1 MSKFWKLTPVVALA
15 TVIALLAAGVLMAYM
30 SEWSYKDQKLNEVT
44 VQAQILGS
52 TVTAALVF
60 NDRDAAQEYVN
71 AVAANPEIRAAA
83 VFQAN
88 GDLFAEYRRSP
99 SVKLPDSGKVHGP
112 RFDDD
117 RVDIAAPVLHD
128 GRQIG
133 SVYLQ
138 SVVEPVSN
146 RILRYGGIV
155 LLVTM
160 ASLVVLVLGA
170 AHAALT
176 RTNAELEDR
185 AGALSVAYAKL
196 QTETQ
201 EREKA
206 EEALRQSQKME
217 AIGQLSGG
225 IAHDFNNLLTIV
237 SGNLQILQRRLR
249 QGRTDVEKYVEFAMD
264 GVNRATNVTQRIL
277 AFSRRQSLSPTA
289 VNLNQLVQGMSE
301 LIRTSVGELIT
312 VETRLAAEGWTRCD
326 VNQMENVLLNLV
338 INARDAM
345 PDGGTLMIETGDV
358 SSDGPLADYG
368 AVPSGDYVQ
377 LAVVDTGVG
386 MSDEVRSKALDPFF
400 TTKAEGQ
407 GTGLGLSMIYG
418 FVTQSG
424 GHLHIGSEV
433 GKGTA
438 VTVFLPRARS
448 AESDGRSAKTSDAE
462 AARPNGWAPAA
473 SADAP
478 TVLIVEDEAYV
489 RMLAVE
495 AVREEGY
502 KMIDESDGKAALAI
516 LESDLEVDLMI
527 TDVRL
532 PGVNGYQLA
541 KAGMARRPNLKVIL
555 LTGFAQESVPEELM
569 LAGAKFLYKPYDVN
583 DLMSCARDLLNEAH
597 A

>member
-1 MSKFWKLTPVVALA
+1 MSKFWKLTPAITLA

-30 SEWSYKDQKLNEVT
+30 SEWSYRDQKFDEVT

-71 AVAANPEIRAAA
+71 ALAANPEIRAAA
-83 VFQAN
+83 IFHQS
-88 GDLFAEYRRSP
+88 GDVFAEYRRLP
-99 SVKLPDSGKVHGP
+99 SVVLPKVRPDHGP
-112 RFDDD
+112 QFDDD
-117 RVDIAAPVLHD
+117 QVDITTPVLHG
-128 GRQIG
+128 GRRIG

-170 AHAALT
+170 AHATLT
-176 RTNAELEDR
+176 RTNAELEKR
-185 AGALSVAYAKL
+185 ASALSSAYAQL
-196 QTETQ
+196 QTETE

-206 EEALRQSQKME
+206 EEALRQAQKME

-237 SGNLQILQRRLR
+237 SGNLQILRRRLQ
-249 QGRTDVEKYVEFAMD
+249 QGRTDVERYVEFAMD
-264 GVNRATNVTQRIL
+264 GVNRASNVTQRIL
-277 AFSRRQSLSPTA
+277 AFSRRQPLSPTA
-289 VNLNQLVQGMSE
+289 VQLNQLVQGMAE
-301 LIRTSVGELIT
+301 LIRHSAGELIA
-312 VETRLAAEGWTRCD
+312 VETRLRAEGWTRCD
-326 VNQMENVLLNLV
+326 LNQMENVLLNLV

-345 PDGGTLMIETGDV
+345 PDGGTLTIETDDI
-358 SSDGPLADYG
+358 SSDHALTEYG
-368 AVPSGDYVQ
+368 GVPGGDYVR
-377 LAVVDTGVG
+377 LAVSDTGMG

-433 GKGTA
+433 GRGTNVA
-438 VTVFLPRARS
+438 IFLPRAPS
-448 AESDGRSAKTSDAE
+448 PTVVVDAKAAEMEAIGPLRTAGRIAT
-462 AARPNGWAPAA
+462 
-473 SADAP
+473 DAP
-478 TVLIVEDEAYV
+478 TVLIVEDEEYV

-495 AVREEGY
+495 AIREEGY
-502 KMIDESDGKAALAI
+502 KMIDESDGRAALAV
-516 LESDLEVDLMI
+516 LESDRAVDLMI

-532 PGVNGYQLA
+532 PGLNGYQLA
-541 KAGMARRPNLKVIL
+541 KVGMARRPKLKVIL

-569 LAGAKFLYKPYDVN
+569 LAGAKFLYKPYNVG
-583 DLMSCARDLLNEAH
+583 DLVACARDLLKASD
-597 A
+597 